1 MIIVYIKNNVLA
13 TLKLSRNHLSDVGVD
28 LITDALWDNK
38 GLLYLDVSH
47 NEITNNGLLWC
58 SRNLRRSKYLKKID
72 LRGNLFMKKRNNH
85 VKKYWSETYDP
96 FEVREKEKG
105 EEKEKEKK
113 KEEGEGEEGG
123 EEEDETNNKQ
133 QQQSKHLI
141 NHRMRSNVVVQTV
154 RGDDRRLPSLVVQ
167 SVLGC
172 IIGAVERYKD
182 ADVPGNNVP
191 AAQMTLGHF
200 YNIALEEV
208 KKIIYYFHKQII
220 SVDSI
225 SILFHERLYFDTYYL
240 FFFLISFVFGFKYS
254 FFFLREMIICLLLVI
269 QILF

>member
-1 MIIVYIKNNVLA
+1 MSAGTKEGEEEGEE
-13 TLKLSRNHLSDVGVD
+13 D
-28 LITDALWDNK
+28 
-38 GLLYLDVSH
+38 
-47 NEITNNGLLWC
+47 
-58 SRNLRRSKYLKKID
+58 
-72 LRGNLFMKKRNNH
+72 
-85 VKKYWSETYDP
+85 
-96 FEVREKEKG
+96 EKEG
-105 EEKEKEKK
+105 EE
-113 KEEGEGEEGG
+113 EGEEG
-123 EEEDETNNKQ
+123 DETNNKQ

-208 KKIIYYFHKQII
+208 KKKKLFIIFTNKLYL
-220 SVDSI
+220 SI
-225 SILFHERLYFDTYYL
+225 VFLSFFMNDLFDTSLFL
-240 FFFLISFVFGFKYS
+240 FFNIVLFLG
-254 FFFLREMIICLLLVI
+254 
-269 QILF
+269 